1 MKSLQQPVD
10 KSVFP
15 LMVVLVQAP
24 RLGSRCWLRAPID
37 RRFCRF
43 GSNLGQQ
50 ITFVDCESSQRW
62 TTPVANLSGIGGI
75 FL

>member
-1 MKSLQQPVD
+1 MKTLQQPVD

-43 GSNLGQQ
+43 GSNLGKQ
-50 ITFVDCESSQRW
+50 ITSADCELSQRG
-62 TTPVANLSGIGGI
+62 TTPAANLSGIGGI